1 MVLVIGAGPAGLAAA
16 AMLQGAG
23 QQVVVLERL
32 EVGALWASRYDRLH
46 LHTVRWLSGLR
57 GLPVL
62 RSAGRWP
69 SRDRVVDY
77 LRAYA
82 AYHRL
87 EVRSGNEVSAIDRAD
102 DGWVAQT
109 SDGEHRAVRVVVA
122 AGYNNVAFIPD
133 WPGELGGELVHSA
146 HYRNGEPFRGRRVLV
161 VGAGNSGAEI
171 AVDLVEHG
179 AAAVALSV
187 RTPPAIVRRDVL
199 GLPTQVFGVAS
210 GHLPVAAVDAIAA
223 TIRRVAI
230 PNLEPYGLP
239 APARP
244 YTDFLRRSNL
254 PILDVGI
261 VEAVRTG
268 RVRVVAALAGFEP
281 GRALFTD
288 GSREEFDA
296 VVAATGFR
304 PGLTGLVGHL
314 GVLAANGVPL
324 AHGAEEHPNAPG
336 LHFIGYRVVL
346 GGTFR
351 QAGIE
356 ARQLAQA
363 IAPGP
368 AGRRAR

>member
-1 MVLVIGAGPAGLAAA
+1 
-16 AMLQGAG
+16 
-23 QQVVVLERL
+23 
-32 EVGALWASRYDRLH
+32 
-46 LHTVRWLSGLR
+46 
-57 GLPVL
+57 
-62 RSAGRWP
+62 
-69 SRDRVVDY
+69 VDY

-87 EVRSGNEVSAIDRAD
+87 EVRSGTEVSAIDRAD

-109 SDGEHRAVRVVVA
+109 SDGEHRAARVVVA
-122 AGYNNVAFIPD
+122 AGYNNVPFIPD
-133 WPGELGGELVHSA
+133 WPGELVGKLVHSA

-179 AAAVALSV
+179 AVALSV

-281 GRALFTD
+281 GRALFTN
-288 GSREEFDA
+288 GSLEEFDA

-368 AGRRAR
+368 AVRRAR